1 VTRRPAVSY
10 AHIRDDGGFAI
21 GPTTLRA
28 MAHSHS
34 AAGRHAGSLA
44 SAIGIGIVV
53 LVAELV
59 AGYAANSLAL
69 LADAGHVFAD
79 VSGMALSLLAIR
91 VAARPPT
98 GARSFGLYRLEMLVA
113 ALNAVLL
120 LLIAIV
126 IVVEAVR
133 RFVEPPDVQPA
144 IVAIVAAGALIANT
158 VALRLLAPGQGES
171 LTMRGAY
178 LEIAGDLLGSVAVLV
193 AGLVILVS
201 GWQPAD
207 AVASLVVAILIV
219 PRTVVLLRDS
229 VDVLLEATPKGVEL
243 GDVERHIREAP
254 GVIDV
259 HDLHAWTI
267 TSGMNV
273 VSAHVVLGED
283 AKPGD
288 ILDHLGTCLAADFD
302 INHSTFQLE
311 TPEHVLWEA
320 RAEQAQH

>member
-1 VTRRPAVSY
+1 MT
-10 AHIRDDGGFAI
+10 IAI
-21 GPTTLRA
+21 GL
-28 MAHSHS
+28 
-34 AAGRHAGSLA
+34 
-44 SAIGIGIVV
+44 VV
-53 LVAELV
+53 LVVEIA
-59 AGYAANSLAL
+59 AGIAANSLAL

-79 VSGMALSLLAIR
+79 VSGMVLSLLAIR
-91 VAARPPT
+91 IAARPPT
-98 GARSFGLYRLEMLVA
+98 GTRSFGLYRLEMLA
-113 ALNAVLL
+113 AAGNAVLL

-126 IVVEAVR
+126 IVVEAIR
-133 RFVEPPDVQPA
+133 RFVAPPEVQPG
-144 IVAIVAAGALIANT
+144 IVALVAAGALVANL
-158 VALRLLAPGQGES
+158 VALRILAPGQRES

-178 LEIAGDLLGSVAVLV
+178 LEIAGDLIGAAAVLV
-193 AGLVILVS
+193 AGLVILAT
-201 GWQPAD
+201 GWRQAD
-207 AVASLVVAILIV
+207 AVASLVVAALIV
-219 PRTVVLLRDS
+219 PRTVLLLRDS
-229 VDVLLEATPKGVEL
+229 IDVLLEATPKGVEL
-243 GDVERHIREAP
+243 GEVERHIREAP
-254 GVIDV
+254 GVVDV